1 MFLNNQRSGL
11 GTMKYNDEVI
21 YEGYWKND
29 AFHGKGVLYY
39 LQDQSAEKF
48 SGIFHQGTIEG
59 YGTLNYLNGQKIR
72 AKWKKG

>member
-1 MFLNNQRSGL
+1 
-11 GTMKYNDEVI
+11 MKYNDEVI